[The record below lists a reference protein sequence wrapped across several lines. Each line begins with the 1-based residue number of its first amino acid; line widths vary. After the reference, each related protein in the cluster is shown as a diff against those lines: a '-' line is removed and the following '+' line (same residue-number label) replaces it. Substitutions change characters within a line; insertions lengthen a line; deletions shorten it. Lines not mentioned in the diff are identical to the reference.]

1 MTRACVL
8 VLLCGDLAAGCRDSP
23 APDGKPLV
31 VATFFPMYD
40 FAQQVAADRAQVIS
54 LVPPGVHGHDWE
66 PSPQDVAQVRR
77 ARVFVYNG
85 AGFEPWADKLIKEAA
100 GSATVVVAASAGLTV
115 ASTGADGDTDPH
127 VWLDPVRAK
136 GEVDAI
142 RAALERS
149 DPAGKSAYEA
159 KAAAFAAKLADLDG
173 RFDAGLRDCAR
184 REVVVSHA
192 AFGYL
197 ARRYRLEQIAV
208 TGLAPQAEPSPAALV
223 AIVRTA
229 RERKVTAIF
238 LEPLVSPKLAETLA
252 REVRVR
258 LLTLDPIEG
267 VTRKEAAEGIG
278 YVELMA
284 RNLQSRIVVR
294 ATRFGR
300 PPVAYDV
307 DSTATDIDQPRLRR

>member
-1 MTRACVL
+1 MTRARLL
-8 VLLCGDLAAGCRDSP
+8 VLLCGALAAGCRESP
-23 APDGKPLV
+23 APGGKPLV
-31 VATFFPMYD
+31 VASFFPMYD
-40 FAQQVAADRAQVIS
+40 FARQVTADRAQVIS

-85 AGFEPWADKLIKEAA
+85 AGFEPWVDKLIKEAA

-115 ASTGADGDTDPH
+115 ARTGADGGRDPH
-127 VWLDPVRAK
+127 VWLDPVLAK

-142 RAALERS
+142 RAALERG

-159 KAAAFAAKLADLDG
+159 KASAYAAKLADLDG
-173 RFDAGLRDCAR
+173 RFETGLRDCAR

-197 ARRYRLEQIAV
+197 TRRYRLEQIAV
-208 TGLAPQAEPSPAALV
+208 TGLAPQAEPSPAALA

-252 REVRVR
+252 REVGVR

-278 YVELMA
+278 YLELMA
-284 RNLQSRIVVR
+284 RNLQS
-294 ATRFGR
+294 
-300 PPVAYDV
+300 
-307 DSTATDIDQPRLRR
+307 LREGLGCR

>member
-1 MTRACVL
+1 VTRVCVL
-8 VLLCGDLAAGCRDSP
+8 VILCGALAAGCRESP

-31 VATFFPMYD
+31 VASFFPMYD
-40 FAQQVAADRAQVIS
+40 FARQVAANRAQVIS

-115 ASTGADGDTDPH
+115 ARTGADGRTDPH
-127 VWLDPVRAK
+127 VWLDPVLAK

-149 DPAGKSAYEA
+149 DPAGKSAYA
-159 KAAAFAAKLADLDG
+159 ANAAAYATRLADLDG

-197 ARRYRLEQIAV
+197 TRRYRLEQIAV
-208 TGLAPQAEPSPAALV
+208 TGLAPQAEPSPAALA

-238 LEPLVSPKLAETLA
+238 VEPLVSPKLAETLA
-252 REVRVR
+252 REVGVR

-267 VTRKEAAEGIG
+267 VTRKEAAEGTG
-278 YVELMA
+278 YIELMA
-284 RNLQSRIVVR
+284 RNLQS
-294 ATRFGR
+294 
-300 PPVAYDV
+300 
-307 DSTATDIDQPRLRR
+307 LRDGLECR

>member
-1 MTRACVL
+1 MTRAASL
-8 VLLCGDLAAGCRDSP
+8 GLLLCALAVAGCRQSP
-23 APDGKPLV
+23 VPDGKPLV
-31 VATFFPMYD
+31 VASFYPMYE
-40 FAQQVAADRAQVIS
+40 FARQVAAERAQVIS

-100 GSATVVVAASAGLTV
+100 GSSTVVAASAGLTV
-115 ASTGADGDTDPH
+115 TRTGGDGGVDPH
-127 VWLDPVRAK
+127 VWLDPLLAK
-136 GEVDAI
+136 GQVEAI
-142 RAALERS
+142 RAALERA
-149 DPAGKSAYEA
+149 DPSGKATYAANAGAYEA
-159 KAAAFAAKLADLDG
+159 RLTELDT

-197 ARRYRLEQIAV
+197 TRRYRLEQVAV
-208 TGLAPQAEPSPAALV
+208 TGLAPQAEPSPAALA

-229 RERKVTAIF
+229 RARKVTAIF

-252 REVRVR
+252 REVGVR

-267 VTRKEAAEGIG
+267 VTRKEAAEGTG
-278 YVELMA
+278 YIELMA
-284 RNLQSRIVVR
+284 RNLQS
-294 ATRFGR
+294 
-300 PPVAYDV
+300 
-307 DSTATDIDQPRLRR
+307 LREGLGCR

>member
-1 MTRACVL
+1 
-8 VLLCGDLAAGCRDSP
+8 
-23 APDGKPLV
+23 
-31 VATFFPMYD
+31 MYD
-40 FAQQVAADRAQVIS
+40 FARQVAADRAQVIS

-77 ARVFVYNG
+77 ARLFVYNG

-100 GSATVVVAASAGLTV
+100 GSATVVVAASAGLAV
-115 ASTGADGDTDPH
+115 ARTGADGGMDPH
-127 VWLDPVRAK
+127 VWLDPVLAR

-142 RAALERS
+142 RAALERG
-149 DPAGKSAYEA
+149 DPGGKSAYEA
-159 KAAAFAAKLADLDG
+159 KAAAYGAKLADLDG

-197 ARRYRLEQIAV
+197 TRRYRLEQIAV
-208 TGLAPQAEPSPAALV
+208 TGLAPQAEPSPAALA

-252 REVRVR
+252 REVGVR

-267 VTRKEAAEGIG
+267 VTRKEAAEGTG
-278 YVELMA
+278 YIELMA
-284 RNLQSRIVVR
+284 RNLQS
-294 ATRFGR
+294 
-300 PPVAYDV
+300 
-307 DSTATDIDQPRLRR
+307 LREGLGCR

>member
-1 MTRACVL
+1 VTRARLL
-8 VLLCGDLAAGCRDSP
+8 VLLCGALAAGCRESP
-23 APDGKPLV
+23 APGGKPLV
-31 VATFFPMYD
+31 VASFFPMYD
-40 FAQQVAADRAQVIS
+40 FARQVTADRAQVIS

-85 AGFEPWADKLIKEAA
+85 AGFEPWVDKLIKEAA

-115 ASTGADGDTDPH
+115 ARTGADGGRDPH
-127 VWLDPVRAK
+127 VWLDPVLAK

-142 RAALERS
+142 RAALERG

-159 KAAAFAAKLADLDG
+159 KASAYAAKLADLDG
-173 RFDAGLRDCAR
+173 RFETGLRDCAR

-197 ARRYRLEQIAV
+197 TRRYRLEQIAV
-208 TGLAPQAEPSPAALV
+208 TGLAPQAEPSPAALA

-252 REVRVR
+252 REVGVR

-278 YVELMA
+278 YLELMA
-284 RNLQSRIVVR
+284 RNLQS
-294 ATRFGR
+294 
-300 PPVAYDV
+300 
-307 DSTATDIDQPRLRR
+307 LREGLGCR

>member
-1 MTRACVL
+1 MRVCLL
-8 VLLCGDLAAGCRDSP
+8 VILCGALAAGCRESSPPDS
-23 APDGKPLV
+23 KPLV
-31 VATFFPMYD
+31 VASFFPMYD
-40 FAQQVAADRAQVIS
+40 FARQVAADRAQVIS

-100 GSATVVVAASAGLTV
+100 GAATVVVAASAGLTV
-115 ASTGADGDTDPH
+115 ARTGADGGTDPH
-127 VWLDPVRAK
+127 VWLDPVLAK

-142 RAALERS
+142 RAALERA
-149 DPAGKSAYEA
+149 DPVGKSAYEA
-159 KAAAFAAKLADLDG
+159 KASAYAARLADLDG

-197 ARRYRLEQIAV
+197 TRRYRLEQIAV
-208 TGLAPQAEPSPAALV
+208 TGLAPQAEPSPAALA

-238 LEPLVSPKLAETLA
+238 VEPLVSPKLAETLA
-252 REVRVR
+252 REVGVR

-267 VTRKEAAEGIG
+267 VTRKEATEGTG
-278 YVELMA
+278 YIELMA
-284 RNLQSRIVVR
+284 RNLQS
-294 ATRFGR
+294 
-300 PPVAYDV
+300 
-307 DSTATDIDQPRLRR
+307 LREGLGCR